1 MNASITVV
9 ILAGGQSQRMQ
20 VPNKASVLF
29 RGKPLI
35 KHVIDHMH
43 SQAKNIVINTHQNQK
58 DFDGYNLPLINDIS
72 DKKEGPLLGILSSLK
87 AIQSDWIQ
95 FVPCDTPYLPE
106 NLITRLVEVVK
117 VQKTLIAVPQTIDGL
132 QSTCLLCHSSTLE
145 NLQKFF
151 NAGGRKIEDWIRQLP
166 FSLVNFDDPS
176 QFININTKEELEKAS
191 L

>member
-1 MNASITVV
+1 V
-9 ILAGGQSQRMQ
+9 ILAGGQSKRMQ
-20 VPNKASVLF
+20 VPNKASVMF

-43 SQAKNIVINTHQNQK
+43 SQVKNIVINTHQNQK
-58 DFDGYNLPLINDIS
+58 DFNVYDLPLIDDIS
-72 DKKEGPLLGILSSLK
+72 DKKEGPLLGMLSSLQ

-95 FVPCDTPYLPE
+95 FAPCDTPYLPE
-106 NLITRLVEVVK
+106 NLIARLMEAVE

-132 QSTCLLCHSSTLE
+132 QSTCLLCHSSALK

-151 NAGGRKIEDWIRQLP
+151 NGGGRKIEDWIKQLP
-166 FSLVNFDDPS
+166 FSLVKFDDPS
-176 QFININTKEELEKAS
+176 QFMNINTQEDLEKAY

>member
-1 MNASITVV
+1 
-9 ILAGGQSQRMQ
+9 
-20 VPNKASVLF
+20 
-29 RGKPLI
+29 
-35 KHVIDHMH
+35 MH

-132 QSTCLLCHSSTLE
+132 QSTCLLCHSSTLK
-145 NLQKFF
+145 NLQKLLTLES
-151 NAGGRKIEDWIRQLP
+151 K
-166 FSLVNFDDPS
+166 SLKKV
-176 QFININTKEELEKAS
+176 
-191 L
+191 